1 MKEILYLTSISCIE
15 DTLSPKEP
23 EVGIMWHTVCELC
36 QTTKKSC
43 GQEARMPAYVMRG
56 EDLGEEVNVNFYFE
70 CDNFILIL
78 RLRMG
83 PLLCGSDGWKRFKF
97 EP

>member
-1 MKEILYLTSISCIE
+1 
-15 DTLSPKEP
+15 
-23 EVGIMWHTVCELC
+23 
-36 QTTKKSC
+36 
-43 GQEARMPAYVMRG
+43 MPAYVMRG